1 MLQKKTLRLVAFA
14 SLCAAGSATLSGT
27 ARAQTDPG
35 DGTVV
40 PQEPG
45 AAPVPPPAAAPAS
58 AAPPPTAP
66 PPVDGTADPAP
77 APKDPP
83 PDAAGA
89 QIKDTGST
97 VDVEAEEEASVG
109 IRELPDQS
117 YWFLGMRFRNF
128 IVPKFMI
135 NIFVEGGATVNAF
148 TFGPELTYRRGPL
161 ELDMALSYAD
171 YSMDPFM
178 FKEKSEP
185 DRAFEKASS
194 TMKLLVAQ
202 IDILANIPIDK
213 GGRVQFL
220 IGGDVGVAG
229 VLGDLDR
236 AQAYPAAFD
245 DDPDTIH
252 TADPDEPEQW
262 RECERAGV
270 PAALDE
276 ERHNYCDASN
286 NHYKGYT
293 ERSMANGGDLP
304 FIVPYLALPHLAL
317 RVKPFKDFQA
327 RFDTGFS
334 ITGFFLGL
342 GAGYRLPI

>member
-1 MLQKKTLRLVAFA
+1 MLQKTLRLVTFV
-14 SLCAAGSATLSGT
+14 SLCAAGSTGLAGT
-27 ARAQTDPG
+27 AWAQTEPG
-35 DGTVV
+35 DGTVT
-40 PQEPG
+40 PKEPG
-45 AAPVPPPAAAPAS
+45 AAPADPPAKPADAPAAPAAEPS
-58 AAPPPTAP
+58 AE
-66 PPVDGTADPAP
+66 
-77 APKDPP
+77 PKDPP
-83 PDAAGA
+83 PALGDAA
-89 QIKDTGST
+89 IKDTGS
-97 VDVEAEEEASVG
+97 DVEGEAEEEASVG

-117 YWFLGMRFRNF
+117 YWFLGLRFRNF

-194 TMKLLVAQ
+194 TMKLLVAS
-202 IDILANIPIDK
+202 IDIMANIPIDK
-213 GGRVQFL
+213 QGRFSFL

-229 VLGDLDR
+229 VLGDLRR
-236 AQAYPAAFD
+236 AQAYPAAYD

-252 TADPDEPEQW
+252 TADPDNADEW

-270 PAALDE
+270 PPALDE
-276 ERHNYCDASN
+276 EGSNYCDASN
-286 NHYKGYT
+286 NHYRGYS
-293 ERSMANGGDLP
+293 EPSIANGGGLP
-304 FIVPYLALPHLAL
+304 FIVPYLALPHLAF
-317 RVKPFKDFQA
+317 RAKPFKDFQA

-334 ITGFFLGL
+334 ITGFFIGL

>member
-1 MLQKKTLRLVAFA
+1 MVQKTLRLVMFA
-14 SLCAAGSATLSGT
+14 SLCAASASLGGT
-27 ARAQTDPG
+27 AWAQTEPDE
-35 DGTVV
+35 GTVT
-40 PQEPG
+40 PKEPG
-45 AAPVPPPAAAPAS
+45 AAPATPPPAADPA
-58 AAPPPTAP
+58 ADPPAEPTAEP
-66 PPVDGTADPAP
+66 TAE
-77 APKDPP
+77 PKDPP
-83 PDAAGA
+83 PALGDAA
-89 QIKDTGST
+89 IKDTG
-97 VDVEAEEEASVG
+97 DDLEGEAEEEASVG

-194 TMKLLVAQ
+194 SMKLLVAS
-202 IDILANIPIDK
+202 IDIMANIPIDK
-213 GGRVQFL
+213 QGRFSFL

-229 VLGDLDR
+229 VLGDLRR
-236 AQAYPAAFD
+236 AQAYPAAYD

-252 TADPDEPEQW
+252 TADPDEPDQW

-270 PAALDE
+270 PPALDE
-276 ERHNYCDASN
+276 TGANYCDASN
-286 NHYKGYT
+286 DHYRGYS
-293 ERSMANGGDLP
+293 EPSIANGGGLP

-317 RVKPFKDFQA
+317 RAKPFKDFQA

-334 ITGFFLGL
+334 ITGFFIGL
-342 GAGYRLPI
+342 AAGYRLPI